1 VSGGVPWAFTFA
13 ALSFDV
19 LALGSLRLRVFR
31 HVGVGFPP
39 PPRLSTAWRWGW
51 VASASAS
58 FDTLALGPSASASFD
73 TLALGC
79 PRLRVFRHLGIGP
92 PPPPRF
98 STPWRWVPF
107 ASVVGWLPAT
117 LFGLRWACRAV
128 LRFMWSSEVWGAEV
142 GLAVSFCGPLGCRGG
157 RFGGFANGRVGGS
170 GVGVSRRE
178 GDPYW
183 LVVVL
188 KK

>member
-1 VSGGVPWAFTFA
+1 
-13 ALSFDV
+13 
-19 LALGSLRLRVFR
+19 
-31 HVGVGFPP
+31 
-39 PPRLSTAWRWGW
+39 
-51 VASASAS
+51 
-58 FDTLALGPSASASFD
+58 
-73 TLALGC
+73 
-79 PRLRVFRHLGIGP
+79 
-92 PPPPRF
+92 
-98 STPWRWVPF
+98 
-107 ASVVGWLPAT
+107 
-117 LFGLRWACRAV
+117 
-128 LRFMWSSEVWGAEV
+128 MWSSEVWGAEV